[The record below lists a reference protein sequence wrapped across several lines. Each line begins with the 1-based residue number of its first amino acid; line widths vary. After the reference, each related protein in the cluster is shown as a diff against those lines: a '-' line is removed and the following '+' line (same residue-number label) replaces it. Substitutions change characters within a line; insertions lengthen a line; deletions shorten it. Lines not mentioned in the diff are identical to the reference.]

1 VQEAVQGEKGYAGSL
16 SSSMALVLEEF
27 YRNIT
32 AVAVSAVTGEGMDE
46 LLEKIGLAGEE
57 YHREFRPM
65 LEAKAR
71 LKAER
76 EEKAQQRKLKHMR
89 QQMAAAQG
97 GGEVGGSAGLGA
109 AVRPRPPSSV
119 PAHSRHAA
127 DAEEEDDSDEE
138 GEREGSG
145 RYSLGGIRAFEPDSD
160 SGDDDGQDDLE
171 YLHQVSLPPALPAV
185 CTGAIEKCEA
195 LCSASCRRCC

>member
-1 VQEAVQGEKGYAGSL
+1 MQEAVQGEKGYAGSL

-46 LLEKIGLAGEE
+46 LLEKIRLSGEE
-57 YHREFRPM
+57 YHRDFRPM
-65 LEAKAR
+65 LESKAR
-71 LKAER
+71 LKTER
-76 EEKAQQRKLKHMR
+76 EEKAQQRKLKLMR

-109 AVRPRPPSSV
+109 AVHPRPPSV
-119 PAHSRHAA
+119 PAHSRRAA
-127 DAEEEDDSDEE
+127 DTEEEVDSDEE
-138 GEREGSG
+138 GEVEGSG

-171 YLHQVSLPPALPAV
+171 YLHQVSPSRPPSPV
-185 CTGAIEKCEA
+185 CTGAID
-195 LCSASCRRCC
+195 R